1 MSTAASAAAGAAAF
15 GDEPAADAGA
25 ESEAAAGAAQAHQ
38 GLTAP
43 GVAAAYPQGAKS
55 LVKQID
61 DLKKQ
66 QAQARAERQ
75 KISRELRNAQRR
87 KRRLKARARQL
98 SNDDLVTVLLM
109 RSDVGAAAA
118 AAEDAP
124 QTPEPLAGSSSPKK
138 AKVD

>member
-1 MSTAASAAAGAAAF
+1 
-15 GDEPAADAGA
+15 
-25 ESEAAAGAAQAHQ
+25 
-38 GLTAP
+38 
-43 GVAAAYPQGAKS
+43 

-109 RSDVGAAAA
+109 RSDVGEAAA

-124 QTPEPLAGSSSPKK
+124 KTPEPLAGSSSPKK